1 MAGRRQGGQPAT
13 GAKLSRLPIRLALPE
28 GIAKGP
34 RVGPFRQNRT
44 LGMTQTPTLPTASAP
59 ALGAYEPQFGDYVQ
73 LLKPRVMS
81 LVVFTALVG
90 LLVAP
95 VHLHPVEGFAAILFI
110 ALGAGASGALNMWW
124 DADIDALMRR
134 TQSRPVPGGRV
145 TAGEALGLGLALSGL
160 SVVMLGLATNL
171 AAAALLAFTI
181 FFYAVV
187 YSMWLKRS
195 TPQNIVIGGA
205 AGAFP
210 PMVGWVAATGH
221 VGLEAVL
228 MFALIFMWTPPHFW
242 SLALFMNHDYTKAG
256 VPMLTVTHGRAVTRA
271 HIWWYTVAL
280 VPVALGTGF
289 TSIGG
294 WTYLAV
300 AGVMNLWFLV
310 GAWGLWQRSDAA
322 AEADKYKAEKT
333 FFRFSLLYLFAHF
346 GALLAEAILKPY
358 GLGGW

>member
-1 MAGRRQGGQPAT
+1 MSDISAYQGT
-13 GAKLSRLPIRLALPE
+13 
-28 GIAKGP
+28 
-34 RVGPFRQNRT
+34 
-44 LGMTQTPTLPTASAP
+44 TAAP
-59 ALGAYEPQFGDYVQ
+59 YEPGFGDYVQ

-95 VHLHPVEGFAAILFI
+95 VSLHPVEAFAAILFV

-124 DADIDALMRR
+124 DADIDAVMKR
-134 TQSRPVPGGRV
+134 TAKRPVPAGKIP
-145 TAGEALGLGLALSGL
+145 AGEALAVGLGLSGI

-171 AAAALLAFTI
+171 MAAGLLAFTI

-210 PMVGWVAATGH
+210 PMIGWVCATGS
-221 VGLEAVL
+221 VSVEAVL

-242 SLALFMNHDYTKAG
+242 ALALFMKEDYHTAG
-256 VPMLTVTHGRAVTRA
+256 VPMLTVTHGRKATRA
-271 HIWWYTVAL
+271 HILVYTILL
-280 VPVALGTGF
+280 VPVALGAAL

-294 WTYLAV
+294 PLTLAV
-300 AGVMNLWFLV
+300 AVVLNAWFV
-310 GAWGLWQRSDAA
+310 IGAWRIWRRDEAT
-322 AEADKYKAEKT
+322 AEGDKYAVEKA
-333 FFRFSLLYLFAHF
+333 FFRFSLLYLFLHF
-346 GALLAEAILKPY
+346 AAFLAEAALKSV
-358 GLGGW
+358 GIGGW